1 MQISELKQ
9 KAKTSPVSKEVGR
22 VIGRRKK
29 LVGRLGEALI
39 VKHLK
44 ERGFRHLDSN
54 FLKKQGELD
63 VILENEGEIH
73 FFEVK
78 TVSRENI
85 LSTLRP
91 TDVAHEAVIR
101 ETRGKNGQ
109 NVDNFDRDFRP
120 EENVNRS
127 KLRKI
132 SRMIQMYLAEKGL
145 VDREWYFHV
154 AAVFLDQKNRKAL
167 IRFTKNVP
175 VNG

>member
-1 MQISELKQ
+1 M
-9 KAKTSPVSKEVGR
+9 
-22 VIGRRKK
+22 IGRRKK
-29 LVGRLGEALI
+29 YVGRLGEALI

-44 ERGFRHLDSN
+44 ERGFMHLDSN

-63 VILENEGEIH
+63 VILEKEGEIH

-85 LSTLRP
+85 LSALKPIGVT
-91 TDVAHEAVIR
+91 HETVIR
-101 ETRGKNGQ
+101 ETRGKSGQ
-109 NVDNFDRDFRP
+109 NVANIDIDFRP
-120 EENVNRS
+120 EENVTPV

-132 SRMIQMYLAEKGL
+132 SRMIRIYLAEKGL

-154 AAVFLDQKNRKAL
+154 AAVFLDQKNKKAL